1 MPFKEH
7 RIELAVAKC
16 PSRCGPYALDSP
28 KPSRYLPI
36 LTNLPS
42 IRPDSNSPASVQNG
56 PGMTHPQQ
64 LFPQDRISDER
75 MVELGRERL
84 VDELGNGIGSL
95 GVELADVLGNLHDV
109 ADRVSRQSSQF
120 GHLQKTADIMVAA
133 NRNIDGAARAVQ
145 AVTSNA
151 AVEISESK
159 AVVTTAVQHISELVS
174 AVTRI
179 EQRLGSIS
187 EVLSQVGKVSG
198 TIEGIAKQTNLLA
211 LNATIEAARAG
222 SAGRGFAIVASEVKS
237 LAEATRQATQQIS
250 ETVRDLDGE
259 IGHLIG
265 DSGTATLYARHAG
278 EGAGQIQSVIDRVH
292 EGFGSVGRD
301 IDAIADAAAS
311 NLSQCDVVL
320 SELGELAMGVDLSS
334 TDLKRADDRVE
345 GLLGVSESLIKT
357 IAESGVATT
366 DTPLIDAV
374 VVTANRIAQTFE
386 EAIVRGDITEQQLFD
401 RTYREIPGTDPKQ
414 YLTDYVE
421 FTDRVLPPIQDPVQ
435 AIDPRIAFC
444 VAWAKDGYLPTH
456 NPDYRH
462 PQGPDPVWNAAHC
475 RNRRLFKDRAV
486 EKVAASTRPF
496 LMQTY
501 RRDMGGGN
509 FVLMKDLSSPIVVC
523 GRHWGAFRLGFRQQ

>member
-1 MPFKEH
+1 M
-7 RIELAVAKC
+7 A
-16 PSRCGPYALDSP
+16 D
-28 KPSRYLPI
+28 
-36 LTNLPS
+36 
-42 IRPDSNSPASVQNG
+42 
-56 PGMTHPQQ
+56 
-64 LFPQDRISDER
+64 
-75 MVELGRERL
+75 LGRERL

-109 ADRVSRQSSQF
+109 AGRVARQSSQF
-120 GHLQKTADIMVAA
+120 GHLQQTADIMVAA

-145 AVTSNA
+145 SVTSNA
-151 AVEISESK
+151 AVEITESK
-159 AVVTTAVQHISELVS
+159 AVVTTAVQHIAELVS

-187 EVLSQVGKVSG
+187 EVLSQVGKISG

-222 SAGRGFAIVASEVKS
+222 NAGRGFAVVASEVKN
-237 LAEATRQATQQIS
+237 LAEATRQATQQIG

-259 IGHLIG
+259 ISRLIG

-278 EGAGQIQSVIDRVH
+278 EGADQIQSVIDRVH
-292 EGFGSVGRD
+292 EDFGSVGRD
-301 IDAIADAAAS
+301 IDAIAEAAAS

-320 SELGELAMGVDLSS
+320 SELGDLARGVDLSS

-345 GLLGVSESLIKT
+345 GLLGISELLIKT
-357 IAESGVATT
+357 IAESGVETA
-366 DTPLIDAV
+366 DTPLIKAV
-374 VVTANRIAQTFE
+374 VTTAQTIAQTFE
-386 EAIVRGDITEQQLFD
+386 EAIARGDITEQQLFD
-401 RTYREIPGTDPKQ
+401 QNYREIPGTNPRQ

-421 FTDRVLPPIQDPVQ
+421 FTDRVLPPIQDAVQ
-435 AIDPRIAFC
+435 TIDPRIAFC

-456 NPDYRH
+456 NPEYCH

-486 EKVAASTRPF
+486 EKVAANTRPF

-501 RRDMGGGN
+501 RRDMGGEN
-509 FVLMKDLSSPIVVC
+509 YVLMKDLSSPIVVR
-523 GRHWGAFRLGFRQQ
+523 GRHWGAFRLGFRQ